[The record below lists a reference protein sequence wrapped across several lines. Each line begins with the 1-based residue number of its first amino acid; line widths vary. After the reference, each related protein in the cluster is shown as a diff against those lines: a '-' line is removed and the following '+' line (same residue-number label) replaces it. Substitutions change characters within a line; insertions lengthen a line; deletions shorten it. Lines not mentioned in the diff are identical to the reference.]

1 MDYRIYMKRI
11 ESALEKIKANTVDIN
26 TIFISFILIFIIFHP
41 TLFLQQAFFDKSVL
55 APSQPAKLTT
65 QVLC

>member
-1 MDYRIYMKRI
+1 MKRI

-26 TIFISFILIFIIFHP
+26 TIFISFTLIFIIFHP
-41 TLFLQQAFFDKSVL
+41 TLFLQQAFDKSVL